1 MTRRGG
7 DPHSESAR
15 ARMIERQVRARGV
28 RDSRTLAAL
37 REVPRHLFLPPDGRH
52 LAYRDLASPIGEGQT
67 ISQPYMV
74 ALMTEALQVRPGDR
88 VLEIGT
94 GSGYQTAVLAEI
106 VGPRGEICTVE
117 RHPRLSLH
125 ARDLLEELGYH
136 NVRFRIGDGTRGWP
150 EQAPFDRII
159 VTAAGPRVPPALR
172 AQLRE
177 DGGRLVIPVGA
188 RREQELWAF
197 TRWGTELVR
206 ESLGVVQFVPLVGEQ
221 GWVEER

>member
-1 MTRRGG
+1 
-7 DPHSESAR
+7 
-15 ARMIERQVRARGV
+15 MIERQIRARGV
-28 RDSRTLAAL
+28 RDPRTLAAL
-37 REVPRHLFLPPDGRH
+37 QCIPRHIFLPSEHRH

-74 ALMTEALQVRPGDR
+74 ALMTEALQPRPGER

-106 VGPRGEICTVE
+106 VGRGGEVCTVE
-117 RHPRLSLH
+117 RHPRLSFP
-125 ARDLLEELGYH
+125 ARNLLDELGYD

-150 EQAPFDRII
+150 EQAPFDRIM
-159 VTAAGPRVPPALR
+159 VTAAGPRVPPPLR
-172 AQLRE
+172 SQLRE
-177 DGGRLVIPVGA
+177 DGGRLVIPIGA
-188 RREQELWAF
+188 RREQELLAF

-221 GWVEER
+221 GWAG